1 MQIFIILK
9 MTGRRGYASGKERNM
24 QPIYAAVKKAFT
36 LAMILTLLFPVGGVL
51 LGVGLAIGQPAM
63 WAIGIACLA
72 CAFYGCPIGWVSYS
86 GKKEYV
92 RLVDAIEKEHLYTV
106 SELAAQLG
114 LSEKDVRNKI
124 DVLFKKQYITGYRR
138 QADGIALNEN
148 KALEER
154 EFTRECPACG
164 AKVTFRGT
172 ETVCPYCGTRISRE

>member
-1 MQIFIILK
+1 
-9 MTGRRGYASGKERNM
+9 M

-72 CAFYGCPIGWVSYS
+72 CAFYGCPIGWVAYS

-92 RLVDAIEKEHLYTV
+92 RIVDAIEKEHLYTV
-106 SELAAQLG
+106 PELAAQLG

-138 QADGIALNEN
+138 EA
-148 KALEER
+148 
-154 EFTRECPACG
+154 P
-164 AKVTFRGT
+164 
-172 ETVCPYCGTRISRE
+172 